1 MTNSNQGQGG
11 GNPGS
16 GGEGNPGHGGGNS
29 EITIH
34 IDKKQ
39 YKSPSPTTGAALY
52 ALGHVLS
59 GYDLWREVHG
69 KGDDELI
76 ANNAAPVV
84 LKNGDHFYSAQSS
97 LNPGADRVGR

>member
-1 MTNSNQGQGG
+1 MANQNNPGQGG
-11 GNPGS
+11 GNPGQ
-16 GGEGNPGHGGGNS
+16 GGGNPGQGGNN

-52 ALGHVLS
+52 ALGHVAA

-76 ANNAAPVV
+76 ANDAKPVV

-97 LNPGADRVGR
+97 LNPGACRVRG